1 MVYPKLDELLA
12 RIQIESYIKNQPIL
26 KGVVERDTILSILMK
41 IHNRQLSERDIVFY
55 SYLFP
60 NLSEKNL
67 ITKIDNTYYL
77 TDIGEEM
84 IEKIEYELKLFK
96 NIENLNENK
105 DIYDLLELACES
117 IIRIK
122 STKRSK
128 PISYPLFYIIEQNYK
143 SQKPLT
149 PYFIGRPGLTLLFL
163 YYLQGERKDIKWW
176 FSSKDIKKFLFKID
190 CYDNFGDIVY
200 SGYLAKLG
208 LINYK
213 KIRKNFSKYKL
224 TEEGYNVAK
233 FIIKNLKVVNKKYK
247 LISYS

>member
-41 IHNRQLSERDIVFY
+41 IHNRQLSERDIAFY
-55 SYLFP
+55 SYLLP
-60 NLSEKNL
+60 NLFKKNL

-77 TDIGEEM
+77 TDIGEEI

-122 STKRSK
+122 RSEF
-128 PISYPLFYIIEQNYK
+128 IRYLLFYIIEQNYK
-143 SQKPLT
+143 KQKPLT
-149 PYFIGRPGLTLLFL
+149 PYFIGRPGLILLFL

>member
-41 IHNRQLSERDIVFY
+41 IHNRQLSERDIIFY

-60 NLSEKNL
+60 NLFEKNL

-77 TDIGEEM
+77 ADIGEEI

-96 NIENLNENK
+96 NIENLNENI

-122 STKRSK
+122 RSKRSK
-128 PISYPLFYIIEQNYK
+128 SISYPLFYIIEQNYK
-143 SQKPLT
+143 KQKPLT

-190 CYDNFGDIVY
+190 CYNNFGAIVY

-233 FIIKNLKVVNKKYK
+233 FIIKNLKVVNKYK

>member
-1 MVYPKLDELLA
+1 MVSSKLDELLA

-41 IHNRQLSERDIVFY
+41 IHNKQLSEIDIVFY
-55 SYLFP
+55 SYLLP
-60 NLSEKNL
+60 NLSKKNL

-84 IEKIEYELKLFK
+84 IEKIEYELNLFE

-105 DIYDLLELACES
+105 DIHDLLELACES
-117 IIRIK
+117 IIRTKK
-122 STKRSK
+122 SGF
-128 PISYPLFYIIEQNYK
+128 ISHPLFYIIEQNYK
-143 SQKPLT
+143 SKKPLT
-149 PYFIGRPGLTLLFL
+149 PYFIGRSGLTLLFL

-176 FSSKDIKKFLFKID
+176 FSSKDIKKFLFEID
-190 CYDNFGDIVY
+190 CYDNFGNIVY

-233 FIIKNLKVVNKKYK
+233 FIIKNLDVVNKKYK

>member
-1 MVYPKLDELLA
+1 MVSSRLDELLA
-12 RIQIESYIKNQPIL
+12 RVQIESYIKNQPIL
-26 KGVVERDTILSILMK
+26 KGAVERDTILSILMK

-55 SYLFP
+55 SYLLP
-60 NLSEKNL
+60 YLSKKNL

-77 TDIGEEM
+77 TDISEEM
-84 IEKIEYELKLFK
+84 IEKIEYELKLFE

-122 STKRSK
+122 RSEF
-128 PISYPLFYIIEQNYK
+128 IRYPLFHIIEQNYK
-143 SQKPLT
+143 RPKPLT

>member
-1 MVYPKLDELLA
+1 MVPSKLDELLA

-55 SYLFP
+55 SYLLP
-60 NLSEKNL
+60 NLSKKNL

-84 IEKIEYELKLFK
+84 IEKIEYELNLFK
-96 NIENLNENK
+96 NIENLDENK
-105 DIYDLLELACES
+105 DIHDLLELACKS

-122 STKRSK
+122 RSES
-128 PISYPLFYIIEQNYK
+128 IRYPLFYIIKQNYK
-143 SQKPLT
+143 RQKPLT
-149 PYFIGRPGLTLLFL
+149 PYFIGRAGLTLLFL

-176 FSSKDIKKFLFKID
+176 FSSKNIKKFLFELD
-190 CYDNFGDIVY
+190 CYDNFGDVVY
-200 SGYLAKLG
+200 GSYLAKLG

-233 FIIKNLKVVNKKYK
+233 FIIKNLEVVNKKYE
-247 LISYS
+247 LIEKIYI